1 MVHGISAENGVP
13 GRRVV
18 LVQAAL
24 NGGTTRAEHPAV
36 PLTVA
41 ELAAEARA
49 AADRGA
55 QALHLHPRDA
65 AGVQTL
71 DPDHVLAA
79 VAATRAATALPVGVT
94 TGIWTVDG
102 DVARRLD
109 LVARWTGP
117 DRPDYASINMNEP
130 GTGDLADLLTSMGIQ
145 IEAGVWTAED
155 ARLLGAAA
163 FRNRILRVLME
174 PVDRNPADAVA
185 TAAEAAAELARLGVA
200 APQVHHGYDLATWE
214 VMRAAVA
221 MGQDIRVGL
230 EDTTVLPDGSVA
242 EGNAALVAAAVRLA
256 RES

>member
-1 MVHGISAENGVP
+1 MMENGAR
-13 GRRVV
+13 GV

-36 PLTVA
+36 PLTPA

-49 AADRGA
+49 VAERGA

-65 AGVQTL
+65 AGAQTL
-71 DPDHVLAA
+71 DPGQVLAA
-79 VAATRAATALPVGVT
+79 VAATRAATGLPVGVT

-130 GTGDLADLLTSMGIQ
+130 GTDDLADLLTSLGID
-145 IEAGVWTAED
+145 IEAGVWTAAD

-163 FRNRILRVLME
+163 FRDRILRVLME
-174 PVDRNPADAVA
+174 PVDRNPAGAVA
-185 TAAEAAAELARLGVA
+185 TAAEAAAELARLGVTV
-200 APQVHHGYDLATWE
+200 PQVHHGYDLATWD

-221 MGQDIRVGL
+221 MRQGIRVGL
-230 EDTTVLPDGSVA
+230 EDTTFLPDGSVA
-242 EGNAALVAAAVRLA
+242 VGNADLVAAAVRLV
-256 RES
+256 RE